1 MSLDEQ
7 FQAAVAKI
15 NGLTTDPFNDE
26 QKLVVYSHYKQATI
40 GDCNTTR
47 PGFFDMKGKAKWDAW
62 DKLKGKSQDE
72 AKQYYIDYVSKYC

>member
-7 FQAAVAKI
+7 FEAAVAKI
-15 NGLTTDPFNDE
+15 NSLEKDPFNDE
-26 QKLVVYSHYKQATI
+26 QKLIVYSHFKQAKI

-62 DKLKGKSQDE
+62 DKLKGKTQDE